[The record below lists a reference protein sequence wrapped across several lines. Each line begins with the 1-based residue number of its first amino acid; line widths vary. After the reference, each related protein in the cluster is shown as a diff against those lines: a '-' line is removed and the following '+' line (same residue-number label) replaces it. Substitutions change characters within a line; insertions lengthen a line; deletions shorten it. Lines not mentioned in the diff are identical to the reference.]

1 MPACAAG
8 GRPSVCPAPMTFAP
22 CSASLSLSTHR
33 RGRSRTMMLAAAEAT
48 ENWPEAA
55 IAIAGIALVGSVI
68 IVTVWQLLATW
79 RTRMLGSRET
89 EYRELA
95 AQALEAQ
102 TRTAAAVEQV
112 LAELRSL
119 RERDERA

>member
-1 MPACAAG
+1 M
-8 GRPSVCPAPMTFAP
+8 
-22 CSASLSLSTHR
+22 L
-33 RGRSRTMMLAAAEAT
+33 LAAMET
-48 ENWPEAA
+48 QDNWPEAA

-89 EYRELA
+89 EYRTLA
-95 AQALEAQ
+95 TQSLEAQ
-102 TRTAAAVEQV
+102 TRTAAAIEQV

-119 RERDERA
+119 REREERA

>member
-1 MPACAAG
+1 M
-8 GRPSVCPAPMTFAP
+8 F
-22 CSASLSLSTHR
+22 
-33 RGRSRTMMLAAAEAT
+33 LAAAETT

-68 IVTVWQLLATW
+68 IVAVWQLLATW

-89 EYRELA
+89 EYRQLA
-95 AQALEAQ
+95 QQSLEAQ
-102 TRTAAAVEQV
+102 ARSAAALEQV

-119 RERDERA
+119 REHGEREA